1 MNLLTSFDDVVLTS
15 SPEVCTATVSIF
27 ILTESD
33 LPRQEGPVKEGSLL
47 GIDVI
52 TTTVLAAS
60 RVFSGGSWQKKI
72 MKKRR
77 RKKSRQGMRYS
88 QIDFVSTSQKNR
100 SPSLAQGLDPPL
112 VFVL

>member
-15 SPEVCTATVSIF
+15 SLEVCTVTVSIF
-27 ILTESD
+27 ILTESN

-60 RVFSGGSWQKKI
+60 RVFSGGSREDPRLILAKKI
-72 MKKRR
+72 KIK
-77 RKKSRQGMRYS
+77 
-88 QIDFVSTSQKNR
+88 
-100 SPSLAQGLDPPL
+100 
-112 VFVL
+112 

>member
-1 MNLLTSFDDVVLTS
+1 MNLLASFDDVVLTS

-60 RVFSGGSWQKKI
+60 RVFSGGSREAPPPPYFGKKNNNNEKTQKEEKPAGHAI
-72 MKKRR
+72 FANRFCFNISKKT
-77 RKKSRQGMRYS
+77 G
-88 QIDFVSTSQKNR
+88 
-100 SPSLAQGLDPPL
+100 PPP
-112 VFVL
+112 